1 MNLLGRMEGLSL
13 GVQAA
18 QLRLQLLVL
27 LVCPQTFGKNPNRWY
42 MGTAKQI
49 QTEPVTNRTTRTP
62 TLRAS
67 MLQGMITSPAELVQ
81 SPRRKG
87 LGNTFRMALS

>member
-27 LVCPQTFGKNPNRWY
+27 LVCPRTFGKNPNRWY

-49 QTEPVTNRTTRTP
+49 QIEPVTNRTP
-62 TLRAS
+62 TAS
-67 MLQGMITSPAELVQ
+67 MLQRMIRSPAELVQ

-87 LGNTFRMALS
+87 LGNTFRTALS

>member
-1 MNLLGRMEGLSL
+1 MEGISL

-49 QTEPVTNRTTRTP
+49 QIEPVTNRTP
-62 TLRAS
+62 TAL
-67 MLQGMITSPAELVQ
+67 MLQEMIKSPAKLVK
-81 SPRRKG
+81 SPKRKG
-87 LGNTFRMALS
+87 LGHMFRMALS

>member
-1 MNLLGRMEGLSL
+1 MILLRRVKRLSL

-49 QTEPVTNRTTRTP
+49 QIEPVTNRTP
-62 TLRAS
+62 TAS
-67 MLQGMITSPAELVQ
+67 MLQGTIRSPAELVQ

-87 LGNTFRMALS
+87 LGNTFRTALS

>member
-1 MNLLGRMEGLSL
+1 MEGLSL

-18 QLRLQLLVL
+18 LLRLQLLVL

-42 MGTAKQI
+42 MGTANQI
-49 QTEPVTNRTTRTP
+49 QIDPVTNRTLTA
-62 TLRAS
+62 L
-67 MLQGMITSPAELVQ
+67 MLQEMIISPANLVM
-81 SPRRKG
+81 SPMRKG